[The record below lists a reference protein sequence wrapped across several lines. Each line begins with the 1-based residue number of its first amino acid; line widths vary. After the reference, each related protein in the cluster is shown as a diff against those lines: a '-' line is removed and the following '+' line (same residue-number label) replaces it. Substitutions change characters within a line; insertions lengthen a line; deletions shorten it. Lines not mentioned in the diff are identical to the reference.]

1 MILVLTRREEGGDR
15 ERSLP
20 AKRLGHSPRE
30 QQELVIASF
39 PDIGLKNARFLL
51 DHFGSIRAVVNA
63 SNEELLE
70 VKGIGGQ
77 RSKTIHE
84 LSNRQYR

>member
-39 PDIGLKNARFLL
+39 PDIGLKGARALL
-51 DHFGSIRAVVNA
+51 RQFGSVRAVIDADEHDLTAV
-63 SNEELLE
+63 E
-70 VKGIGGQ
+70 GIGPVKA
-77 RSKTIHE
+77 KTIAE
-84 LSNRQYR
+84 TARRPYS

>member
-1 MILVLTRREEGGDR
+1 M
-15 ERSLP
+15 
-20 AKRLGHSPRE
+20 
-30 QQELVIASF
+30 IASF

-51 DHFGSIRAVVNA
+51 ITSARSEPVVNA